1 MRQVKNKV
9 WEGAQHTS
17 KGSFGLTKYKQA
29 DLYMNLTSTSLF
41 QKKYAFSSEQG
52 RALLKN
58 SDLKCVWR
66 DSSGEELV
74 ARLVWQCL
82 HSVQVNCG
90 KYITVYGSNIL
101 SLHDSDIFFTVN
113 FLCLRGWCRRDLGY
127 PEQPQQVGHL
137 KQGGWRSTWNW
148 EGAGQ
153 PETEKLQV
161 NLKSGVLPTEIGWLH
176 PKIGCLPSQIGCI
189 HPEIGCLLNKIG
201 YPHPLLRCL
210 FNEIGCL

>member
-1 MRQVKNKV
+1 M
-9 WEGAQHTS
+9 
-17 KGSFGLTKYKQA
+17 
-29 DLYMNLTSTSLF
+29 
-41 QKKYAFSSEQG
+41 
-52 RALLKN
+52 
-58 SDLKCVWR
+58 
-66 DSSGEELV
+66 
-74 ARLVWQCL
+74 
-82 HSVQVNCG
+82 
-90 KYITVYGSNIL
+90 YGSNIL

-161 NLKSGVLPTEIGWLH
+161 NLKSGVLFTEIGWLH

-210 FNEIGCL
+210 FNEIGCLQPEIECLHPVLRCLFNEIGCLHPKIGCLLNKIGCLHPEIRRITVGISTWRFFSNFAYCL

>member
-1 MRQVKNKV
+1 M
-9 WEGAQHTS
+9 
-17 KGSFGLTKYKQA
+17 
-29 DLYMNLTSTSLF
+29 
-41 QKKYAFSSEQG
+41 
-52 RALLKN
+52 
-58 SDLKCVWR
+58 
-66 DSSGEELV
+66 
-74 ARLVWQCL
+74 
-82 HSVQVNCG
+82 
-90 KYITVYGSNIL
+90 YGSNIF

-210 FNEIGCL
+210 FNEIGCLHPEIRRITVGISTWRFFLTLLIVFKGLKNRKPFINEHSYKIPQERTILK